1 VKAKHYSDAYVEAL
15 HRQISEAE
23 KIIHDLERALKPYA
37 AIEVPSPD
45 RTPDEH
51 KFSAY
56 VVAGEV
62 RKAKA
67 LLGVES

>member
-23 KIIHDLERALKPYA
+23 KIIHDLERVLIPYA
-37 AIEVPSPD
+37 AIEVPPPAD
-45 RTPDEH
+45 TPDDH

-56 VVAGEV
+56 VVAGQV

-67 LLGVES
+67 LLGVEL